1 MKVTTWIF
9 KKIKLVNV
17 ARGPEI
23 PGRRHSSKDVC
34 HMQPR
39 NKLVSISVRCG
50 ETFARVSS
58 K

>member
-1 MKVTTWIF
+1 MKVTTWIK
-9 KKIKLVNV
+9 KKIKLVDV

-23 PGRRHSSKDVC
+23 PCRMHISKDVC
-34 HMQPR
+34 QMQPR

-50 ETFARVSS
+50 ETLAKVSS